1 VTVRVG
7 VIGVGNI
14 GQDHIRRLT
23 RRVAGAEVVAV
34 SDVDTDRAEA
44 VARQTPGARVF
55 PTGQGLIRADE
66 VEAVLVAS
74 WGPTHEEFVLAAI
87 EADKPVFCE
96 KPLAP
101 TSDECLRILDAEM
114 ARGRRLVQVGFNR
127 RYDLAYRQMKATLVD
142 GGLGTP
148 LMAHCAHRNPSVPP
162 HYVGGMPITD
172 TAIHEIDIMRWLF
185 HQEITAARVLKPPR
199 TSRAKPDLQD
209 PLIVLMEMSSGAIVD
224 VEVFVTLA
232 YGYDIRCEVVCEL
245 GTVALGDGSPVVVRK
260 DNLRS
265 DRVSSDFQERF
276 AQSYENEVQEW
287 VDSVA
292 RGEATGPSS
301 WDGYAATAVADACL
315 AALDSGE
322 RVSVEMRQRPAFY
335 GPAGALTAVLASGGC
350 AYAGRGG

>member
-1 VTVRVG
+1 MSVRVG

-23 RRVAGAEVVAV
+23 RNVAGAEVVGV
-34 SDVDTDRAEA
+34 SDVDASRAEA
-44 VARQTPGARVF
+44 VAQRIPGARVF
-55 PTGQGLIRADE
+55 PTGQALVRADD
-66 VEAVLVAS
+66 VDAVLVAS
-74 WGPTHEEFVLAAI
+74 WGPTHEEFVLAGI
-87 EADKPVFCE
+87 EANKAVFCE

-101 TSDECLRILDAEM
+101 TTDECLSILDAEM

-127 RYDLAYRQMKATLVD
+127 RYDLAYRQMKSTLLD
-142 GGLGTP
+142 GALGTP

-172 TAIHEIDIMRWLF
+172 TAIHEIDILRWLLD
-185 HQEITAARVLKPPR
+185 QEITAARVLKPRR
-199 TSRAKPDLQD
+199 TSRAKPELQD
-209 PLIVLMEMSSGAIVD
+209 PLIVLMEMADGALVD

-245 GTVALGDGSPVVVRK
+245 GTVALGDGSPVVIRK
-260 DNLRS
+260 DNLHS
-265 DRVSSDFQERF
+265 GRVPNDFQERF
-276 AQSYENEVQEW
+276 AQSYANEVQEW

-292 RGEATGPSS
+292 GGEASGPSS

-322 RVSVEMRQRPAFY
+322 RVRVEMRERPAFY
-335 GPAGALTAVLASGGC
+335 SPAAALATVGGA
-350 AYAGRGG
+350 R

>member
-1 VTVRVG
+1 MSVRVG

-23 RRVAGAEVVAV
+23 RNVAGAEVVAL
-34 SDVDTDRAEA
+34 SDVDTSRAEA
-44 VARQTPGARVF
+44 VAQRISGARLF
-55 PTGQGLIRADE
+55 PTGQALVRADE
-66 VEAVLVAS
+66 VDAVLVAS

-87 EADKPVFCE
+87 EANKPVFCE

-101 TSDECLRILDAEM
+101 TTDECLRILDAEM

-127 RYDLAYRQMKATLVD
+127 RYDLAYRQMKSTLVE
-142 GGLGTP
+142 GTLGTP

-172 TAIHEIDIMRWLF
+172 TAIHEIDIVRWLLD
-185 HQEITAARVLKPPR
+185 QEITAARVLKPRR
-199 TSRAKPDLQD
+199 TSRAKPELQD
-209 PLIVLMEMSSGAIVD
+209 PLIVLMEMADGALVD

-265 DRVSSDFQERF
+265 DRVPNDFQERF

-287 VDSVA
+287 VDGVA
-292 RGEATGPSS
+292 SGEASGPSA

-322 RVSVEMRQRPAFY
+322 RVGVEMRQRPAFY
-335 GPAGALTAVLASGGC
+335 GQAAALAAVGGA
-350 AYAGRGG
+350 R

>member
-1 VTVRVG
+1 MSVRVG

-23 RRVAGAEVVAV
+23 RKVAGAQVVAV
-34 SDVDTDRAEA
+34 SDVDASRAEA
-44 VARQTPGARVF
+44 MAQRIPGASVF

-66 VEAVLVAS
+66 VDAVLVAS
-74 WGPTHEEFVLAAI
+74 WGPTHEEYVLAAI
-87 EADKPVFCE
+87 EANKPVFCE

-101 TSDECLRILDAEM
+101 TTDECLRILDAEM

-127 RYDLAYRQMKATLVD
+127 RYDPAYRQMKSTLAD
-142 GGLGTP
+142 GTLGPP

-172 TAIHEIDIMRWLF
+172 TAIHEIDIVRWLF
-185 HQEITAARVLKPPR
+185 DQEITATRVLKPRR
-199 TSRAKPDLQD
+199 TSRAKAELQD
-209 PLIVLMEMSSGAIVD
+209 PLIVLMEMADGALVD

-245 GTVALGDGSPVVVRK
+245 GTVALGDGSPIVLRK

-265 DRVSSDFQERF
+265 DRVPTDFQERF

-292 RGEATGPSS
+292 GGEASGPSA

-322 RVSVEMRQRPAFY
+322 RVRVEMRERPASY
-335 GPAGALTAVLASGGC
+335 GPAAALAAVGG
-350 AYAGRGG
+350 GR

>member
-1 VTVRVG
+1 MTVKVG

-14 GQDHIRRLT
+14 GQDHIQRLT
-23 RRVAGAEVVAV
+23 RKVAGAQVVAV
-34 SDVDTDRAEA
+34 SDVDAARAEA
-44 VARQTPGARVF
+44 VAQRTPGARVF
-55 PTGQGLIRADE
+55 PTGQGLIQADE
-66 VEAVLVAS
+66 VDAVLVAS
-74 WGPTHEEFVLAAI
+74 WGPTHAEFVLAAI
-87 EADKPVFCE
+87 EANKPVLCE

-101 TSDECLRILDAEM
+101 TVDECLRILDAEI

-127 RYDLAYRQMKATLVD
+127 RYDTAYRQMKSTLVA
-142 GGLGTP
+142 GTLGPP

-162 HYVGGMPITD
+162 FYIGGMPITD
-172 TAIHEIDIMRWLF
+172 TAIHEIDIVRWLLD
-185 HQEITAARVLKPPR
+185 QEITAARVLKPRR
-199 TSRAKPDLQD
+199 TSRAKPELQD
-209 PLIVLMEMSSGAIVD
+209 PLMVLMDMADGAMVD
-224 VEVFVTLA
+224 VEVFVTIA

-265 DRVSSDFQERF
+265 DRVPSDFQERF
-276 AQSYENEVQEW
+276 ALSYESEVQEW

-292 RGEATGPSS
+292 SGEPSGPSS

-335 GPAGALTAVLASGGC
+335 STAAALAAVGGA
-350 AYAGRGG
+350 R